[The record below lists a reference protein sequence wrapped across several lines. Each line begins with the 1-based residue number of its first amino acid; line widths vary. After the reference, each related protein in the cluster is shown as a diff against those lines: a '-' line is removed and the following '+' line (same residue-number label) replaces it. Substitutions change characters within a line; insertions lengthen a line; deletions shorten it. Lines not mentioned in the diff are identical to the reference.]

1 MTARARSPS
10 RPGMYGSLAPSP
22 VVVGPSRLAVS
33 KERGS
38 GRTAAPRLR
47 MMLPADGLRGKARI
61 LPCLPAFSG
70 ENDNTRY

>member
-47 MMLPADGLRGKARI
+47 MMLPADGFRGKARI